1 VTHDIPKLIILIS
14 AIKLIDLLQNPIN
27 MCPVIPVPKDLEI
40 SIPIGT
46 TSNTSPKHIELEQID
61 LAKESDI
68 ERLQE
73 QASHFHIVVR
83 GQWEK
88 KDEIQ
93 GFYLSH
99 HDVGETAE

>member
-1 VTHDIPKLIILIS
+1 LIIFIS

-27 MCPVIPVPKDLEI
+27 MSPVIPVPKDLEI

-46 TSNTSPKHIELEQID
+46 SSNASPKHIELEQID

-83 GQWEK
+83 GKREE

-93 GFYLSH
+93 GFYLTH